1 MTMNEQLHNLIDRY
15 FEGETTLD
23 QERQLRQLLAATTD
37 DSPDIAGARAVLG
50 VTKKIVV
57 SRRRPYFKRFVV
69 SSVAASIIVAV
80 LIGGAVLSRQ
90 QTQHPVMMAYVG
102 GEKTTDTDDI
112 LAIMHSQLNSIST
125 ADREVNAEIDAQLTV
140 MNDLIDNL

>member
-1 MTMNEQLHNLIDRY
+1 MNEQIHNLIDRY

-23 QERQLRQLLAATTD
+23 QERQLRQLLATTTD
-37 DSPDIAGARAVLG
+37 DSPDIAEARAVLG
-50 VTKKIVV
+50 VTKKIAG

-69 SSVAASIIVAV
+69 SSVAASVIVAV

-102 GEKTTDTDDI
+102 GEKTTDTDDV
-112 LAIMHSQLNSIST
+112 LAIMHSQLSSIST

-140 MNDLIDNL
+140 MSDLIDNL